1 MTRNVIPSA
10 LIFMA
15 GCALAQNESG
25 PTFSAGTR
33 LVQVD
38 VVAHSKGA
46 PAAGLTKEDFTLFDN
61 GKPQTISFFSVRSA
75 RTRLIQTGGPNAV
88 PLPPGAVTNRLDRG
102 TERNN
107 EAPAN
112 ATVLLI
118 DQKNTPQAVQ
128 GFAIQRIVR
137 FVQMRRKGDRIGIY
151 TFGKDGK
158 LLAVQGV
165 TDDQELLSRAANSL
179 RARDPSYRDL
189 DLGGMTSHAADG
201 VKALEFQERGTD
213 TKIVLEAITRNLAGV
228 PGRKSLV
235 WVTTSFPLFAPD
247 LGIDFRPDME
257 EAARVLNDANV
268 ALYAVDAHGII
279 GASGLIAISNAEAGG
294 PQSSAQLRQQMSA
307 TGAKRVPDPFD
318 APGAGVDTM
327 NMLAGLTGGLVFY
340 NQSNA
345 IEESIQ
351 TAVNDADASSTYTLG
366 FYPADSQDR
375 ASKDRDVHSLKVK
388 VAKRGVSVRYRE
400 SYSASLTP
408 AAATDRPTIEQ
419 LLKDPLDAT
428 QLQLVAETMPDPARP
443 GFLQV
448 RVSIDLR
455 GVQLEDQNNTW
466 VGTVDVAF
474 LIEGSQ
480 TARTISTKVEIPDAQ
495 LAVDL
500 EKGIVV
506 NDSIEVK
513 GQAGELRRVLHVVAR
528 DRASGAAGSVRVQVG
543 RR

>member
-1 MTRNVIPSA
+1 
-10 LIFMA
+10 
-15 GCALAQNESG
+15 
-25 PTFSAGTR
+25 
-33 LVQVD
+33 
-38 VVAHSKGA
+38 
-46 PAAGLTKEDFTLFDN
+46 
-61 GKPQTISFFSVRSA
+61 
-75 RTRLIQTGGPNAV
+75 
-88 PLPPGAVTNRLDRG
+88 
-102 TERNN
+102 
-107 EAPAN
+107 
-112 ATVLLI
+112 
-118 DQKNTPQAVQ
+118 
-128 GFAIQRIVR
+128 
-137 FVQMRRKGDRIGIY
+137 
-151 TFGKDGK
+151 
-158 LLAVQGV
+158 
-165 TDDQELLSRAANSL
+165 
-179 RARDPSYRDL
+179 
-189 DLGGMTSHAADG
+189 
-201 VKALEFQERGTD
+201 
-213 TKIVLEAITRNLAGV
+213 
-228 PGRKSLV
+228 
-235 WVTTSFPLFAPD
+235 
-247 LGIDFRPDME
+247 ME
-257 EAARVLNDANV
+257 EAASVLNDANV

-279 GASGLIAISNAEAGG
+279 GALSGLIAISNAEAGG

-351 TAVNDADASSTYTLG
+351 TAVNDADAGSTYTLG
-366 FYPADSQDR
+366 FYPAEDLRDR
-375 ASKDRDVHSLKVK
+375 ISKDRDVHSLKVK

-400 SYSASLTP
+400 SYSASFTP
-408 AAATDRPTIEQ
+408 AMASDRPTIEQ
-419 LLKDPLDAT
+419 LLRDPLDAT

-474 LIEGSQ
+474 LMEGSQ